1 MAGAPGRRLR
11 THHARVKGERVDQLG
26 SEADPAGVRATR
38 HRHGAGPAARAARG
52 ALLRLGRRRWH
63 GGAVAPCRTVRA
75 RQAKSCGPTKAV
87 NLLRKK
93 VNRVGH
99 GFRNFVTTGCAATA
113 LRRNV
118 ADSPH
123 REAARLLPTFRG
135 VEPVYEAASKVW
147 DVALTALQV
156 QDEEQ
161 RVTVT
166 KDLNRELSEFVKRA
180 RADLGV

>member
-135 VEPVYEAASKVW
+135 VEPVYEAI
-147 DVALTALQV
+147 
-156 QDEEQ
+156 
-161 RVTVT
+161 
-166 KDLNRELSEFVKRA
+166 
-180 RADLGV
+180 